1 MPQNIEIKA
10 RANDFKLQSGLA
22 EELSDTPPQTLI
34 QLDTFFKVES
44 GRLKLREFP
53 DSPAQ
58 LIFYHRS
65 DVSGPKLSDYQIT
78 ESKDPKGLKTIL
90 SDAYAVIA
98 TVAKT
103 RRLMMSGRTR
113 IHIDQVKG
121 LGNFIELE
129 VVLAQG
135 QSIKDGEL
143 EAKQLMDKL
152 QIREEDLISEAYLDL
167 IVAGSASELDDM
179 LIRQLV
185 YR

>member
-1 MPQNIEIKA
+1 MTQNVEIKA
-10 RANDFKLQSGLA
+10 RANDFQFQAELA
-22 EELSDTPPQTLI
+22 ERISDSPPETLI

-58 LIFYHRS
+58 LIFYQRS

-78 ESKDPKGLKTIL
+78 ESQDPEGLKRIL
-90 SDAYAVIA
+90 SDAYTVIA
-98 TVAKT
+98 TVTKT

-113 IHIDQVKG
+113 IHIDQIKG

-129 VVLAQG
+129 VVLADG
-135 QSIKDGEL
+135 ESIKEGES

-152 QIREEDLISEAYLDL
+152 QIREEDLISEAYVDL
-167 IVAGSASELDDM
+167 IVTESARELDDM